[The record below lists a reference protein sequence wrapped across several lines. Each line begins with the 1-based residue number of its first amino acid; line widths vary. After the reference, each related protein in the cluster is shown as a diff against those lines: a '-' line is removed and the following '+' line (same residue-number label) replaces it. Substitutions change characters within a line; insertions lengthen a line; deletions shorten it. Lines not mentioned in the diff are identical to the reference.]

1 MARWCP
7 NSHIDAMLQ
16 SIEDNSASIW
26 VLSSGLVSMTYDNA
40 KTFKMASAT
49 VASTIFTI
57 ADGDVSGRKTTVAAV
72 SGISVT
78 VSGTAT
84 HVALIASA
92 LASALVYLTEAS
104 SQVITA
110 GNTMSTG
117 AWDIEV
123 RDPAAP

>member
-7 NSHIDAMLQ
+7 DTHIDAMLQ
-16 SIEDNSASIW
+16 SIEDASEALW
-26 VLSSGLVSMTYDNA
+26 VLSSGAVSMTYDNA
-40 KTFKMASAT
+40 KSWKMASAT
-49 VASTIFTI
+49 VVSTLFTI
-57 ADGDVSGRKTTVAAV
+57 ANGDVSGRKTTVAAV

-84 HVALIASA
+84 HVALVQPT
-92 LASALVYLTEAS
+92 ASALVYLTEAS

-117 AWDIEV
+117 VWDIEV
-123 RDPAAP
+123 RDPTAP